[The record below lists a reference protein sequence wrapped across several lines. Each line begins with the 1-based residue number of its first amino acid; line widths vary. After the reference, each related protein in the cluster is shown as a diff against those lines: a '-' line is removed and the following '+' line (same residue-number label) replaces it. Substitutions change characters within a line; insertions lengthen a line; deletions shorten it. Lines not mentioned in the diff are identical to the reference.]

1 MIEAIKV
8 NPRSL
13 SRTLDLPVEKVE
25 AAANLLY
32 EGLSVPFI
40 LRYRKD
46 QTQLKDAELLKL
58 AVAYDEQRKFCDRK
72 YSYLKT
78 FEAQQKLTPELEN
91 MIIETRSPHRLDDL
105 YVPFKAK
112 TAVVPQEARV
122 KGLEPLAQAIMNAA
136 DASVSLEELAA
147 PYVVPAKNVASA
159 EEALKG
165 AAAIVAEAYSEN
177 FELRQNARGFIL
189 RSARIVSKRAE
200 QAEENPDNP
209 ETSEATPEAAT
220 VEENAQA
227 APVADEEK
235 ASKKKTNDEARVQQQ
250 DKLYSAYYDA
260 SFDLRR
266 LTRDQIQTLNRGES
280 ARVLTVSLD
289 VDKEKLYEIAQTE
302 LKLEGHPYAEY
313 LVAAARDAVDS
324 YLLPALEFETRRDLV
339 DGALEQTLNNVCSAL
354 ANKLTQRPLPR
365 LRVLAVDCAYRNTCK
380 IAALDE
386 FGNLLA
392 VDTITL
398 RGQEDRCAA
407 SVEKIVALVKRFK
420 INVFALRAGS
430 GRPKTVDSFFANLI
444 AEHFATDDVLYID
457 VNDVGLDAYASSE
470 IAQKELPNLE
480 TLERAAV
487 SLGRRLINPLEEYVK
502 VSPEFLCDEPFCRK
516 LRVKTLRDILGRV
529 VSRCVNCVGVD
540 VNAASAE
547 TLSYVVGLTP
557 LSVKNIIEYRRSKGA
572 FRSREQFKEVDG
584 VSDSTYRQCAGF
596 MRVIGGDNPL
606 DATWIHP
613 ESYPLAT
620 SILEKFGFAVEDL
633 RCAQKRAEFA
643 EATKDADCSQL
654 AAEFSAAGPLL
665 VADVIAELATPG
677 RDVRDSQPYPIFK
690 KNLVKLEDL
699 KPGMELTGRV
709 SHVVDYGAFI
719 DFGAITSG
727 MAHVSRLSASHVRDA
742 RDVLSV
748 GDTVKAWVL
757 DVDLERERVGLSL
770 IAPNAVRE
778 QREKR
783 SFDRKPREERQ
794 AGDRE
799 QRRPRRPRPEGAPDE
814 RRAEK
819 GDRRE
824 KGDRAPRN
832 ERGGER
838 HERNERFGGQR
849 RDFNRP
855 PRSAQV
861 SPKQKAAQPLSEE
874 KKAGKQQLQGF
885 DELKEF
891 FGL

>member
-46 QTQLKDAELLKL
+46 QTQLTDAELLKL
-58 AVAYDEQRKFCDRK
+58 AAAYDEQRKFCDRK

-78 FEAQQKLTPELEN
+78 FEAQGKLTPELEN

-105 YVPFKAK
+105 YIPFKAK
-112 TAVVPQEARV
+112 TAVVPQEARA

-136 DASVSLEELAA
+136 DANVSLEELAA
-147 PYVVPAKNVASA
+147 PYVDPAKNVATA
-159 EEALKG
+159 EDALKG
-165 AAAIVAEAYSEN
+165 AAAIIAEAYSEN
-177 FELRQNARGFIL
+177 FELRQNSRGFIL
-189 RSARIVSKRAE
+189 RSARVVSKRAE
-200 QAEENPDNP
+200 Q
-209 ETSEATPEAAT
+209 
-220 VEENAQA
+220 VEENAAETWSVEASAESVPAEENAQDVPA
-227 APVADEEK
+227 VDDEK
-235 ASKKKTNDEARVQQQ
+235 AAKKRTNEEARVQQQ

-280 ARVLTVSLD
+280 ARVLSVSLD
-289 VDKEKLYEIAQTE
+289 VDKEKLYEIAKTE
-302 LKLEGHPYAEY
+302 LKLEGRPYAEY

-324 YLLPALEFETRRDLV
+324 YLLPALDFETRRDLV
-339 DGALEQTLNNVCSAL
+339 DGALEQSLENVCSAL
-354 ANKLTQRPLPR
+354 ANKLMQRPLPR
-365 LRVLAVDCAYRNTCK
+365 RRVLAVDCAYRNACK

-398 RGQEDRCAA
+398 RGQEERCAA
-407 SVEKIVALVKRFK
+407 SVEKIVDLVKRFK
-420 INVFALRAGS
+420 LSVFALRSGS

-444 AEHFATDDVLYID
+444 AEHFANDDVLYID
-457 VNDVGLDAYASSE
+457 VNDVGLDSYASGE

-480 TLERAAV
+480 TPERAAV

-516 LRVKTLRDILGRV
+516 LRVKTLRDVLGRV

-557 LSVKNIIEYRRSKGA
+557 LSVKNIIEYRRSKGP
-572 FRSREQFKEVDG
+572 FRSREEFKEVDG

-620 SILEKFGFAVEDL
+620 AILEKYGFTVDDL
-633 RCAQKRAEFA
+633 RCAQKRAAFA
-643 EATKDADCSQL
+643 EATKDADYAQL

-665 VADVIAELATPG
+665 VADVVAELATPG

-719 DFGAITSG
+719 DFGGITSG

-742 RDVLSV
+742 RDVLAV

-757 DVDLERERVGLSL
+757 DVDLERERVGLTLVSPSL
-770 IAPNAVRE
+770 VRE
-778 QREKR
+778 PREKR
-783 SFDRKPREERQ
+783 SFNRKPREERQ
-794 AGDRE
+794 TGDRE
-799 QRRPRRPRPEGAPDE
+799 QRRPRRPRPEGASDE
-814 RRAEK
+814 NRAEK

-824 KGDRAPRN
+824 RG

-838 HERNERFGGQR
+838 RERNERLGGQR
-849 RDFNRP
+849 RDNNRP

-874 KKAGKQQLQGF
+874 KKTGKQQLQGF

>member
-58 AVAYDEQRKFCDRK
+58 AAAYDVQRKFCDRK

-78 FEAQQKLTPELEN
+78 FEAQGKLTPELEN

-105 YVPFKAK
+105 YIPFKAK
-112 TAVVPQEARV
+112 TAAVPQEARA

-136 DASVSLEELAA
+136 DDSVSLEELAA
-147 PYVVPAKNVASA
+147 PYVDPAKNVPTADD
-159 EEALKG
+159 ALKG
-165 AAAIVAEAYSEN
+165 AAAIIAEAYSEN
-177 FELRQNARGFIL
+177 FDLRQNARGFIL
-189 RSARIVSKRAE
+189 RSARVISKRAE
-200 QAEENPDNP
+200 QTEEKAPSTESN
-209 ETSEATPEAAT
+209 EAAPEAVLA
-220 VEENAQA
+220 EENAQA
-227 APVADEEK
+227 VPVVDDEK
-235 ASKKKTNDEARVQQQ
+235 TAKKKTNEEARAQQQ
-250 DKLYSAYYDA
+250 DKIYSAYYDA

-280 ARVLTVSLD
+280 ARVLAVSLD
-289 VDKEKLYEIAQTE
+289 VDKAKLYEIAQNE
-302 LKLEGHPYAEY
+302 LKLQGRPYEEY
-313 LVAAARDAVDS
+313 LAAASRDSVDS
-324 YLLPALEFETRRDLV
+324 YLLPALELETRRDLV
-339 DGALEQTLNNVCSAL
+339 DGALEQALENVCSAL
-354 ANKLTQRPLPR
+354 ANKLMQRPLPR
-365 LRVLAVDCAYRNTCK
+365 RRVLAVDCAYRNACK

-398 RGQEDRCAA
+398 RGQDDRCAA
-407 SVEKIVALVKRFK
+407 SVEKIVDLVKRFK
-420 INVFALRAGS
+420 LSVFALRSGS
-430 GRPKTVDSFFANLI
+430 GRPKNVDSFFANLI
-444 AEHFATDDVLYID
+444 AEHFANDDVLYID
-457 VNDVGLDAYASSE
+457 VNDVGLDSYASSE

-480 TLERAAV
+480 TPERAAV

-516 LRVKTLRDILGRV
+516 LRVKTLRDVLGRV

-547 TLSYVVGLTP
+547 TLGYVVGLTP
-557 LSVKNIIEYRRSKGA
+557 LSVKNIIEYRRSKGP
-572 FRSREQFKEVDG
+572 FRSREEFKEVDG

-596 MRVIGGDNPL
+596 MRVVGGDNPL

-620 SILEKFGFAVEDL
+620 AILEKYGFTVEDL
-633 RCAQKRAEFA
+633 RCAQKRAAFA
-643 EATKDADCSQL
+643 EATKDADYAQL

-665 VADVIAELATPG
+665 VADVVAELATPG

-727 MAHVSRLSASHVRDA
+727 MAHVSRLSVSHVRDA
-742 RDVLSV
+742 RDILSV

-770 IAPNAVRE
+770 VAPNAARE
-778 QREKR
+778 PREKR
-783 SFDRKPREERQ
+783 SFDRKSRDERQ
-794 AGDRE
+794 SGDRE
-799 QRRPRRPRPEGAPDE
+799 QRRPRRPRPEGASDD

-824 KGDRAPRN
+824 RGD
-832 ERGGER
+832 RGGER
-838 HERNERFGGQR
+838 RERNDRFGGQR
-849 RDFNRP
+849 RDNNRP

-874 KKAGKQQLQGF
+874 KKTGKQQLQGF

>member
-13 SRTLDLPVEKVE
+13 SRTLDLPLEKVE

-58 AVAYDEQRKFCDRK
+58 AAAYDEQRKFCDRK

-78 FEAQQKLTPELEN
+78 FEAQGKLTPELEN

-105 YVPFKAK
+105 YIPFKAK
-112 TAVVPQEARV
+112 TAVAPQEARA

-136 DASVSLEELAA
+136 DANVSLEELAA
-147 PYVVPAKNVASA
+147 PYVDPAKNVPTV
-159 EEALKG
+159 EDALKG

-177 FELRQNARGFIL
+177 FELRQNSRGFIL
-189 RSARIVSKRAE
+189 RTARVVSKRAE
-200 QAEENPDNP
+200 QSEENAAEIASD
-209 ETSEATPEAAT
+209 EAPVDSAP
-220 VEENAQA
+220 VEENAQDAPA
-227 APVADEEK
+227 ADDDEK
-235 ASKKKTNDEARVQQQ
+235 SAKKKTNEEARALQQ

-266 LTRDQIQTLNRGES
+266 LTRDQIQTIDRGES
-280 ARVLTVSLD
+280 ARVLSVSLD
-289 VDKEKLYEIAQTE
+289 VDKEKLYEIAKTE
-302 LKLEGHPYAEY
+302 LKLEGRPYEEY

-324 YLLPALEFETRRDLV
+324 YLLPALDIETRRDLV
-339 DGALEQTLNNVCSAL
+339 DGAREQSLDNVCSAL
-354 ANKLTQRPLPR
+354 ANKLMQRPLPR
-365 LRVLAVDCAYRNTCK
+365 RRVLAVDCAYRNTCK

-398 RGQEDRCAA
+398 RGQEERAAA
-407 SVEKIVALVKRFK
+407 SVEKIVDLVKRFK
-420 INVFALRAGS
+420 LSVFALRSGS

-444 AEHFATDDVLYID
+444 AEHFANDDVLYID
-457 VNDVGLDAYASSE
+457 VNDVGLDAYAASE
-470 IAQKELPNLE
+470 IAQKELPNLDAF
-480 TLERAAV
+480 ERAAV

-516 LRVKTLRDILGRV
+516 LRQKTLRDVLGRV

-540 VNAASAE
+540 VNSASAE

-557 LSVKNIIEYRRSKGA
+557 LSVKNIIEYRRSKGP
-572 FRSREQFKEVDG
+572 FRSREEFKEVDG

-596 MRVIGGDNPL
+596 MRVLGGDNPL

-613 ESYPLAT
+613 ENYPLAT
-620 SILEKFGFAVEDL
+620 AILEKYGFAVDDL
-633 RCAQKRAEFA
+633 RCAQKRAAFA
-643 EATKDADCSQL
+643 EATKDADYAQL
-654 AAEFSAAGPLL
+654 AEEFSAAGPLL
-665 VADVIAELATPG
+665 VADVVAELATPG

-709 SHVVDYGAFI
+709 SHVVNYGAFI

-742 RDVLSV
+742 RDVLAV
-748 GDTVKAWVL
+748 GDTVKAWVF
-757 DVDLERERVGLSL
+757 DVDLKSERVGLTL
-770 IAPNAVRE
+770 VAPNAANE
-778 QREKR
+778 SREKR
-783 SFDRKPREERQ
+783 SFNRKPREERQ
-794 AGDRE
+794 TGDRE
-799 QRRPRRPRPEGAPDE
+799 QRRPRRPRPEGASDE
-814 RRAEK
+814 NRAEK

-824 KGDRAPRN
+824 RG

-838 HERNERFGGQR
+838 RERNERLGGQR
-849 RDFNRP
+849 RDNNRP

-874 KKAGKQQLQGF
+874 KKTGKQQLQGF